1 MEKTFK
7 MLVINPGSTSTKV
20 SYFENEKNIYTE
32 SIFHDAP
39 ELLRYPTVNDQ
50 IPLRRAVIED
60 FVKKNGLAMEDMDAF
75 VGRGGSAYPQK
86 AGVMEIDEALVADT
100 AAGVGGSDHPAKL
113 GVMLAYELCREYGG
127 KMYTV
132 NPTNVDEL
140 CDYARPTGIAGL
152 YRRAQTHVLNQKGI
166 GAIHAK
172 AMGKTYEECNFI
184 ICHIDGGITV
194 TAHAKGKMIDSTEG
208 AGGDGPFTPTRLGS
222 IPVMEVLTYLE
233 QGHTTSEV
241 KTMLSRSGGFVSH
254 FGTSN
259 SDTVHALV
267 EQGDRKAQVIWNT
280 MIYQLCKSIG
290 GMAAVLEGQVDGI
303 LLTGGLVGTL
313 WRACAGAAAGLPPSP
328 SIPANV
334 SRRPWRTVCCKC
346 CGRRSRPTATPES
359 PCSRASGG
367 KLFEAGSLAARFPQQ
382 KRVVLWEE
390 KPTGRFCGKTAG
402 SPSCPPL
409 LSCAAYGLH
418 CCPIFCPLQATI
430 PCRNRK
436 RPCSLL
442 SIFTAVPRG

>member
-1 MEKTFK
+1 MEKPYK

-60 FVKKNGLAMEDMDAF
+60 FVKKNGLSMKEMDAF

-172 AMGKTYEECNFI
+172 AMGKNYEECNFI

-233 QGHTTSEV
+233 QGHTTAEV
-241 KTMLSRSGGFVSH
+241 KTMLSRSGGISAPPIP
-254 FGTSN
+254 TPCTPWWS
-259 SDTVHALV
+259 
-267 EQGDRKAQVIWNT
+267 
-280 MIYQLCKSIG
+280 
-290 GMAAVLEGQVDGI
+290 
-303 LLTGGLVGTL
+303 
-313 WRACAGAAAGLPPSP
+313 RA
-328 SIPANV
+328 
-334 SRRPWRTVCCKC
+334 T
-346 CGRRSRPTATPES
+346 GRRRS
-359 PCSRASGG
+359 SG
-367 KLFEAGSLAARFPQQ
+367 
-382 KRVVLWEE
+382 
-390 KPTGRFCGKTAG
+390 
-402 SPSCPPL
+402 
-409 LSCAAYGLH
+409 
-418 CCPIFCPLQATI
+418 I
-430 PCRNRK
+430 P
-436 RPCSLL
+436 
-442 SIFTAVPRG
+442 